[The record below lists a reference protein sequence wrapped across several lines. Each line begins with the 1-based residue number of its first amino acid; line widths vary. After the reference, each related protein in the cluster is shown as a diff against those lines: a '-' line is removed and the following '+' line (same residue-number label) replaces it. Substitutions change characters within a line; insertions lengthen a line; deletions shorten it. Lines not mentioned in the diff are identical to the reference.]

1 MTITDAILLLI
12 LAFSAASLTNFI
24 DDCISPEMI
33 FGKYGN
39 WVRSLGWIGKPIG
52 GCIICTNVWVSAAVY
67 VITLQPCTLAGYL
80 FAILFVS
87 VSNTILKFIIR

>member
-1 MTITDAILLLI
+1 MILTDAILLLI

-24 DDCISPEMI
+24 DDCIAPEMI
-33 FGKYGN
+33 FSKYGE
-39 WVRSLGWIGKPIG
+39 WVRSLGYVGKPIG

-67 VITLQPCTLAGYL
+67 FAAVLPCSLYGYL
-80 FAILFVS
+80 LAILFIS

>member
-1 MTITDAILLLI
+1 MTLTDAILLLI

-33 FGKYGN
+33 FGKYGE
-39 WVRSLGWIGKPIG
+39 WVRYLGWIGKPIG
-52 GCIICTNVWVSAAVY
+52 GCIICTNVWVSFTVY
-67 VITLQPCTLAGYL
+67 MVTVKPCALSGYL
-80 FAILFVS
+80 LAILFVG